1 MVPKKYIPNSLTN
14 KDTIKQKKALRKSRK
29 LYKKGI
35 YYVRP
40 KIKSFK
46 SKISPHIVK
55 ARKLYSI
62 DSIKPSQK
70 LAKKTKCS
78 ITGLKKI
85 VKKGIG
91 AYYSS
96 GSRPSQTGES
106 WGIAR
111 LASAITGGKSSK
123 VDYHLLKKYCSNNSK
138 ALKMASKLKSIVKDK
153 ISLKGGGNKNKTR
166 SKNKKP
172 KRNNKNELIFEDVI
186 DKYPQFKP
194 NLSPEEI
201 FRLGSFGGTYFRP
214 IKSSIVNKNLKDQHK
229 EYKKY
234 GWFKNLDEA
243 KYITSEVC
251 NTKINK
257 YGVRSGTSLD
267 FWESK
272 GWIKEIDPYGW
283 FQWYCRFYAGRRC
296 YDDDRQINRWIKFAG
311 EKSGRWRLR
320 LINMCKNKKTT
331 FDDFS
336 ISPVIRQGLQH
347 WAYVITK
354 DDVK

>member
-1 MVPKKYIPNSLTN
+1 MVSKKYVPNSLTN
-14 KDTIKQKKALRKSRK
+14 IDSKKQTESLRKSRK

-46 SKISPHIVK
+46 SKISPHILK

-62 DSIKPSQK
+62 KSIKPSK
-70 LAKKTKCS
+70 ELAKKTKCS
-78 ITGLKKI
+78 MTGLKKI
-85 VKKGIG
+85 VKKGMG

-96 GSRPSQTGES
+96 GSRPSQSAES

-138 ALKMASKLKSIVKDK
+138 ALKMASKLKSVVTNKV
-153 ISLKGGGNKNKTR
+153 SLNGGG
-166 SKNKKP
+166 SKNKGKPP
-172 KRNNKNELIFEDVI
+172 KRNKKNEIIFEDVI

-194 NLSPEEI
+194 NLSPKEI
-201 FRLGSFGGTYFRP
+201 FKLGSFGGTYFRP
-214 IKSSIVNKNLKDQHK
+214 IKSKVVNKQLKNQHK

-234 GWFKNLDEA
+234 GWFNLDES
-243 KYITSEVC
+243 KYVTSQVC
-251 NTKINK
+251 NPSLNK
-257 YGVRSGTSLD
+257 YGVKSGTSLD

-272 GWIKEIDPYGW
+272 GWINKIDPYGW
-283 FQWYCRFYAGRRC
+283 FQWYCRFYVGRRC

-320 LINMCKNKKTT
+320 LINMCKKKKTRY
-331 FDDFS
+331 DDIS

-354 DDVK
+354 DDLK

>member
-14 KDTIKQKKALRKSRK
+14 KDTIKQKKALIKSRK
-29 LYKKGI
+29 LYKKGK
-35 YYVRP
+35 YHVRP

-46 SKISPHIVK
+46 SKISRHIVK

-70 LAKKTKCS
+70 LAKKTNCS

-85 VKKGIG
+85 VKKGMG

-96 GSRPSQTGES
+96 GSRPSQTAES
-106 WGIAR
+106 WGFAR

-138 ALKMASKLKSIVKDK
+138 ALKMASKLKSVVKDK
-153 ISLKGGGNKNKTR
+153 VSLNGGR
-166 SKNKKP
+166 SKNKGKSP
-172 KRNNKNELIFEDVI
+172 KRNKKNELIFEDVI
-186 DKYPQFKP
+186 VKYPQFKP
-194 NLSPEEI
+194 NLSPKEI
-201 FRLGSFGGTYFRP
+201 FRLGSFGGTYFRH
-214 IKSSIVNKNLKDQHK
+214 IKSTVVNKQLKDQHK

-234 GWFKNLDEA
+234 GWFNNLDEE
-243 KYITSEVC
+243 KYVTSEAC
-251 NTKINK
+251 NLKINK
-257 YGVRSGTSLD
+257 YGVKSGTSLD

-311 EKSGRWRLR
+311 ERSGRWRLR
-320 LINMCKNKKTT
+320 LINMCKNKNADY
-331 FDDFS
+331 DDVT

-354 DDVK
+354 DDLK

>member
-46 SKISPHIVK
+46 SKISPHILK

-111 LASAITGGKSSK
+111 LASAITGGNSSK

-138 ALKMASKLKSIVKDK
+138 ALKMASKLKSVVKEK
-153 ISLKGGGNKNKTR
+153 VSLNGGGKKNKNKQ
-166 SKNKKP
+166 P

-214 IKSSIVNKNLKDQHK
+214 IKSTVVNKKLKDQHK

-243 KYITSEVC
+243 KYVTSEVC
-251 NTKINK
+251 NLKINK
-257 YGVRSGTSLD
+257 YGVKSGTSLD

-283 FQWYCRFYAGRRC
+283 FQWYCRFYAGRRG

-320 LINMCKNKKTT
+320 LINMCKNKKAKY
-331 FDDFS
+331 DDVT

-354 DDVK
+354 DDLK